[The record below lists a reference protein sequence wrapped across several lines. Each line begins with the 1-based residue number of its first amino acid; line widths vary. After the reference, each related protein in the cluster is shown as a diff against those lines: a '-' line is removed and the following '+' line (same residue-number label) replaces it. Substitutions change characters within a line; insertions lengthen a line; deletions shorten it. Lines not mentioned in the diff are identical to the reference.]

1 MKNSFS
7 VSEYGGAPLLGL
19 SKPVIKA
26 HGSSDARAFTMAIRR
41 AADFAETGITVE
53 IAKWIEEDRCRKE
66 SMQNVGAASEASE
79 EAEELGKSAEKKSV
93 LSSETEM
100 AGN

>member
-1 MKNSFS
+1 
-7 VSEYGGAPLLGL
+7 
-19 SKPVIKA
+19 
-26 HGSSDARAFTMAIRR
+26 MAIRR

-66 SMQNVGAASEASE
+66 SMQNVEAASEASE

>member
-41 AADFAETGITVE
+41 AADFADTGITVE
-53 IAKWIEEDRCRKE
+53 IAKWIEEDRLRKE
-66 SMQNVGAASEASE
+66 SIQ
-79 EAEELGKSAEKKSV
+79 
-93 LSSETEM
+93 ETETDSVTVTGETGESVEKE
-100 AGN
+100 ALFSSVTDTTKI

>member
-1 MKNSFS
+1 
-7 VSEYGGAPLLGL
+7 
-19 SKPVIKA
+19 
-26 HGSSDARAFTMAIRR
+26 
-41 AADFAETGITVE
+41 
-53 IAKWIEEDRCRKE
+53 
-66 SMQNVGAASEASE
+66 MQNVGAASEASE